1 MTAPFKLIRLPRRS
15 RASSYNG
22 YTATT
27 PATRTILRGSTD
39 TNTASRYKGK
49 AKSDSTVVKGT
60 GSKEH
65 VLCIAIAIL
74 KGAIPAISAM
84 IIASLVDQI
93 VDIKAT
99 QYVVTLAYLQELRG
113 VCYTAA
119 AIATA
124 ILALS
129 ATAEWI
135 MRHILQP
142 RLLAHTATA
151 NYKALMRAV
160 VTHSLLKVPSIPEAS
175 ELVRSH
181 YNKAISNMQLV
192 ESITSLLS
200 VIGVLIYS
208 WPTLI
213 YNNLAQYVAGSTIGF
228 FIIERLLLALSKDR
242 NTHSS
247 DTSNEQALSNIEAL
261 LVERGLNSMAA
272 VEISMRNLG
281 PWFRAKHTQLSKQA
295 AAEPINTTLLATPI
309 QQGSHDYTTGQLIS
323 VIAHIYIVRAA
334 LLTCLRAMYD
344 SRAARPAIKHMNAI
358 HSAAYSDSAINSDS
372 RLHWSGWEQQQ
383 GPEPTTA
390 TRLSD
395 VWLAYPGTK
404 EYALQKISLTIPKGS
419 LVAVIG
425 PEACGK
431 TTLSRVI
438 LGIIKPQ
445 VSLAISYKVDCEVFS
460 TFHGTVSFEL
470 RSIYEWSS
478 KVYRSWIE
486 WLTQDSVRFELTAGE
501 SIGIGMLPLFNS
513 RQSWEQAASITGADK
528 SIAKLPE

>member
-213 YNNLAQYVAGSTIGF
+213 YNKSAQYVAGGTIGS

-247 DTSNEQALSNIEAL
+247 NTSNEQALSNIEAL
-261 LVERGLNSMAA
+261 LVERGLNSKAA

-281 PWFRAKHTQLSKQA
+281 PWFRAKHTQLSKQV
-295 AAEPINTTLLATPI
+295 EPINTILLATPNV

-358 HSAAYSDSAINSDS
+358 HSATYSVSAINSDS
-372 RLHWSGWEQQQ
+372 RLHWAGWEQQQ
-383 GPEPTTA
+383 GPEPTVA

-404 EYALQKISLTIPKGS
+404 EYALQEISLNIPKGS
-419 LVAVIG
+419 LVAIVG

-431 TTLSRVI
+431 TTLARVI
-438 LGIIKPQ
+438 LGMIKPQ
-445 VSLAISYKVDCEVFS
+445 GDQYTNGVL
-460 TFHGTVSFEL
+460 
-470 RSIYEWSS
+470 
-478 KVYRSWIE
+478 
-486 WLTQDSVRFELTAGE
+486 
-501 SIGIGMLPLFNS
+501 

>member
-1 MTAPFKLIRLPRRS
+1 MRDSSSHAAGFIIGHLIDFAPLQQGVEGGIAAAAAGDQQNDHYYAGSQYESQQYATTVPTASTPIAGQQPTIQQQQPMIAQQQQHQQQQQRQQQLYQQSTKTNQWKDDYDDSDEDSDDNDISYSNSNKNRQYKGPSSYSTRSQGTAIRMTKATANIVTKAMTAPFKLIRLPRRS

-200 VIGVLIYS
+200 VIG
-208 WPTLI
+208 
-213 YNNLAQYVAGSTIGF
+213 
-228 FIIERLLLALSKDR
+228 
-242 NTHSS
+242 
-247 DTSNEQALSNIEAL
+247 
-261 LVERGLNSMAA
+261 
-272 VEISMRNLG
+272 
-281 PWFRAKHTQLSKQA
+281 
-295 AAEPINTTLLATPI
+295 
-309 QQGSHDYTTGQLIS
+309 
-323 VIAHIYIVRAA
+323 
-334 LLTCLRAMYD
+334 
-344 SRAARPAIKHMNAI
+344 
-358 HSAAYSDSAINSDS
+358 
-372 RLHWSGWEQQQ
+372 
-383 GPEPTTA
+383 
-390 TRLSD
+390 
-395 VWLAYPGTK
+395 
-404 EYALQKISLTIPKGS
+404 
-419 LVAVIG
+419 
-425 PEACGK
+425 
-431 TTLSRVI
+431 
-438 LGIIKPQ
+438 
-445 VSLAISYKVDCEVFS
+445 
-460 TFHGTVSFEL
+460 
-470 RSIYEWSS
+470 
-478 KVYRSWIE
+478 
-486 WLTQDSVRFELTAGE
+486 
-501 SIGIGMLPLFNS
+501 
-513 RQSWEQAASITGADK
+513 
-528 SIAKLPE
+528 

>member
-1 MTAPFKLIRLPRRS
+1 MTKATANIVTKAMTAPFKLIRLPRRS
-15 RASSYNG
+15 RASSYSG

-27 PATRTILRGSTD
+27 PATRIILRGSTD

-49 AKSDSTVVKGT
+49 AKSDSTVLKGT

-65 VLCIAIAIL
+65 VLCIVIAIL

-99 QYVVTLAYLQELRG
+99 QYVVTLAYLQELKG

-129 ATAEWI
+129 ATAEWL

-181 YNKAISNMQLV
+181 YIKAISNMQLV

-208 WPTLI
+208 WPTLV
-213 YNNLAQYVAGSTIGF
+213 YNKSAQYVAGGTIGF
-228 FIIERLLLALSKDR
+228 FITERLLLALSKDR

-247 DTSNEQALSNIEAL
+247 NTSNEQALSNIEAL
-261 LVERGLNSMAA
+261 LVERGLNSKAA

-281 PWFRAKHTQLSKQA
+281 PWFRAKHTQLSKQV
-295 AAEPINTTLLATPI
+295 EPINTILLATPNGLGWFAALRSI
-309 QQGSHDYTTGQLIS
+309 FWWFSIHIAVLGALCIFVVQQGSHEYTTGQLIC
-323 VIAHIYIVRAA
+323 VIAHIYIIRAA

-372 RLHWSGWEQQQ
+372 RLHWAGWEQQQ
-383 GPEPTTA
+383 GPEPT
-390 TRLSD
+390 
-395 VWLAYPGTK
+395 
-404 EYALQKISLTIPKGS
+404 
-419 LVAVIG
+419 VAI
-425 PEACGK
+425 
-431 TTLSRVI
+431 R
-438 LGIIKPQ
+438 
-445 VSLAISYKVDCEVFS
+445 
-460 TFHGTVSFEL
+460 
-470 RSIYEWSS
+470 
-478 KVYRSWIE
+478 
-486 WLTQDSVRFELTAGE
+486 
-501 SIGIGMLPLFNS
+501 
-513 RQSWEQAASITGADK
+513 
-528 SIAKLPE
+528 

>member
-1 MTAPFKLIRLPRRS
+1 MTKATANIVTKAMTAPFKLIRLPRRS
-15 RASSYNG
+15 RASSYSG

-27 PATRTILRGSTD
+27 PATRIILRGSTD

-49 AKSDSTVVKGT
+49 AKSDSTVLKGT

-65 VLCIAIAIL
+65 VLCIVIAIL

-84 IIASLVDQI
+84 VIASLVDQI

-99 QYVVTLAYLQELRG
+99 QYVVTLAYLQELKG

-129 ATAEWI
+129 ATAEWL

-181 YNKAISNMQLV
+181 YIKAISNMQLV

-213 YNNLAQYVAGSTIGF
+213 YNESAQYAVDGTIGF
-228 FIIERLLLALSKDR
+228 FIIERILLALSKDR
-242 NTHSS
+242 NIHSGN
-247 DTSNEQALSNIEAL
+247 TSNEQALSNSEAL
-261 LVERGLNSMAA
+261 LVERGLNSKAT

-281 PWFRAKHTQLSKQA
+281 PWFRAKHTQVSKQA
-295 AAEPINTTLLATPI
+295 AAEPINTILLATPSGVGWFTSLRSI
-309 QQGSHDYTTGQLIS
+309 FWWFSIHIAVFGALCVLVVQQGSHEYTTGQLIS
-323 VIAHIYIVRAA
+323 VIAHTYIIRAA

-344 SRAARPAIKHMNAI
+344 SRAARPAIRHMNAI

-390 TRLSD
+390 TR
-395 VWLAYPGTK
+395 
-404 EYALQKISLTIPKGS
+404 
-419 LVAVIG
+419 
-425 PEACGK
+425 
-431 TTLSRVI
+431 
-438 LGIIKPQ
+438 
-445 VSLAISYKVDCEVFS
+445 
-460 TFHGTVSFEL
+460 
-470 RSIYEWSS
+470 
-478 KVYRSWIE
+478 
-486 WLTQDSVRFELTAGE
+486 
-501 SIGIGMLPLFNS
+501 
-513 RQSWEQAASITGADK
+513 
-528 SIAKLPE
+528 